1 MPIKLT
7 AGRNYPQFKDE
18 LITIGV
24 SFSGLKEMKTEILHK
39 PKTQSYLWINNILH
53 SYSATTLL
61 CEMKI
66 GM

>member
-39 PKTQSYLWINNILH
+39 PKTQNYAI
-53 SYSATTLL
+53 TFVD
-61 CEMKI
+61 K
-66 GM
+66 